1 MPLLLLLVC
10 WILCPHALGAILQV
24 PANHPTLQEAVN
36 AAANGD
42 TIQVAPGVY
51 YERLVLPDSSLTICS
66 DDFFT
71 GDSAAI
77 NTTILDAQHLGTLV
91 LVNSTGDHVTRF
103 DGLTLR
109 NGQGSMEGPL
119 TSAGGI
125 QMNRLTN
132 LHLSNVV
139 LSGHVGFWR
148 GGAIAGHLYQQSIRS
163 AILENVHLVTPS
175 NPDPAHV
182 FEISIIGVETEFLEF
197 RRFRY
202 TNGGSRAALINGV
215 ADTVLVEDV
224 VIDGLDSRSIGA
236 GFTASHILRASN
248 ITIRNSNADY
258 EHILQLKCQTELP
271 GNYGRYSD
279 ILVDNCTRS
288 TPLSG
293 TYQGPVLELVGMDSL
308 DVQRVTVRNC
318 ATLTNNM
325 VKIDGFGLVR
335 NLLVEDNV
343 AGADPGPFHGQVGCG
358 NDCMGKIVSVSRA
371 NLEDVIIQRNRSILY
386 PWGPLGPNSIEYA
399 SGLALRYET
408 MGPGTFTF
416 KRVIVQDHFTED
428 HENQLNRDIY
438 HDPNIG
444 RGLFFSVPYS
454 VPRSTAIL
462 EDCIFRRIQQP
473 NMCLEWPSNDPVLD
487 GRQVGS
493 VVEIRSSHGPLRLSY
508 PWIQLR
514 NILIEDGDD
523 GGLVCGHDARPSRTD
538 ARNVVVRN
546 VSRLGQFYNADSL
559 DLSNLLIDGV
569 TSWEAHYTY
578 PYDEF
583 HPTYQNAL
591 TLFLADY
598 SRLSNITL
606 INNATEALFW
616 LYGGQFDEY
625 SYTFNNSLLW
635 NNTCDWF
642 VNPWYDITEFPDPD
656 FRYSLLEE
664 FQPGVGNLIG
674 VNPWFDE
681 ELGAPWLSP
690 ISPAIDAGDPN
701 PALNDREDPDNPGF
715 ALWPSQGTLRNDI
728 GYTGGPH
735 LFAIDT
741 SWVAL
746 QRPRPR
752 PTALPQGFTLHPAC
766 PNPFNPSTTV
776 SYTLARPM
784 QVELA
789 VYNLLGQQVRTLTF
803 GLQDAG
809 DHSAPF
815 MAGELASGV
824 YVVELKAGGHS
835 QTQKVLL
842 LK

>member
-1 MPLLLLLVC
+1 MPLLLLMAC
-10 WILCPHALGAILQV
+10 WIICPHALGAILQV
-24 PANHPTLQEAVN
+24 PASHPTIQEAVN

-42 TIQVAPGVY
+42 TIHVAPGIY

-139 LSGHVGFWR
+139 LAGHEGFWR

-175 NPDPAHV
+175 NPDPEHTY
-182 FEISIIGVETEFLEF
+182 EISIIGTETELLKLQ
-197 RRFRY
+197 RFRY
-202 TNGGSRAALINGV
+202 TNGGSRASLFNVA
-215 ADTVLVEDV
+215 ADTVFVEDAA
-224 VIDGLDSRSIGA
+224 IDGLDSRSSCA
-236 GFTASHILRASN
+236 GFLASHILEASN
-248 ITIRNSNADY
+248 ITIRNTNASTS
-258 EHILQLKCQTELP
+258 HILRLRSETELP
-271 GNYGRYSD
+271 GSYSRITD
-279 ILVDNCTRS
+279 ILIENCTRS

-325 VKIDGFGLVR
+325 ITITGFGMVR

-343 AGADPGPFHGQVGCG
+343 AGADPGPFHGQFGCG
-358 NDCMGKIVSVSRA
+358 SDCMGQIVSVSRA

-386 PWGPLGPNSIEYA
+386 PWGPLGPNSIEHA
-399 SGLALRYET
+399 NGLALRYST
-408 MGPGTFTF
+408 RGPGTFSL

-438 HDPNIG
+438 HDPNTG
-444 RGLFFSVPYS
+444 RGLHFTVPYS
-454 VPRSTAIL
+454 VPRSTVIL
-462 EDCIFRRIQQP
+462 EDCIFRRLQQP
-473 NMCLEWPSNDPVLD
+473 NMCLEWPSDDPVLD
-487 GRQVGS
+487 SRQVGS
-493 VVEIRSSHGPLRLSY
+493 VVELSAESGPLRVSY
-508 PWIQLR
+508 GHVELR
-514 NILIEDGDD
+514 NILIEDCDD
-523 GGLVCGHDARPSRTD
+523 GGLVCGAVHRPSRVN

-546 VSRLGQFYNADSL
+546 VSRLGQFYSSDSL
-559 DLSNLLIDGV
+559 DLSNLLVDGV
-569 TSWEAHYTY
+569 TSWEAHYSY
-578 PYDEF
+578 PYDLF
-583 HPTYQNAL
+583 HPTFQNAL
-591 TLFLADY
+591 TLFFAEY
-598 SRLSNITL
+598 SHLSNISL
-606 INNATEALFW
+606 INNATECLFW
-616 LYGGQFDEY
+616 LWAGESEEY
-625 SYTFNNSLLW
+625 SFTLHNSLLW

-642 VNPWYDITEFPDPD
+642 VNPWYDTTQFPDPD

-664 FQPGVGNLIG
+664 FQPGEGNIIG
-674 VNPWFDE
+674 VDPWFDE

-746 QRPRPR
+746 QRPKPR
-752 PTALPQGFTLHPAC
+752 PAALPQGFTLHPAH

-776 SYTLARPM
+776 HYTLARPM
-784 QVELA
+784 QVELS
-789 VYNLLGQQVRTLTF
+789 VYNLLGQQVRTLAF